1 LRIRWIAVALVVLLV
16 GALGGAILT
25 PPPAGAVS
33 KEIIQLQQQVAQLLQ
48 GQQDLRSALD
58 QKDAELK
65 TLLEQS
71 LDSVSKLNSSMST
84 LEKNVLDVQ
93 ANSGSRID
101 TLATQTQGISDNLQD
116 VQARVGKLSQQMTDI
131 QGVLQTI
138 DAKVSGGAPAGGAAS
153 PSSNPDNSAAPP
165 MNQPAGGA
173 PAPSA
178 DVLYT
183 SALRDYSGGKYDL
196 ARQEFTDY
204 LRYFPTTDLASNAQ
218 FYIGEIDYVQ
228 ADFTGAIAQYDKV
241 IVNYPKSFKQGAA
254 RLKKGE
260 ALLETGQRASALREF
275 REVVRRY
282 PGSDEAKRAQA
293 KLRELGSARAP
304 SR

>member
-1 LRIRWIAVALVVLLV
+1 LRIRWIAVALAVLLV
-16 GALGGAILT
+16 GALGGAILS

-65 TLLEQS
+65 TLIEQS

-131 QGVLQTI
+131 QGVLQSI
-138 DAKVSGGAPAGGAAS
+138 DAKVSGGASAGGGT
-153 PSSNPDNSAAPP
+153 NPNANRDTSGGPAT
-165 MNQPAGGA
+165 NQPGDSGA
-173 PAPSA
+173 PPSA

-218 FYIGEIDYVQ
+218 FYLGEIDYVQ
-228 ADFTGAIAQYDKV
+228 ADFTAAIAQYDKV
-241 IVNYPKSFKQGAA
+241 ILNYPKSFKQGAA

-260 ALLETGQRASALREF
+260 ALLETGQRAPALREF

-282 PGSDEAKRAQA
+282 PGSEEARRAQA
-293 KLRELGSARAP
+293 KLRELGSAHNP

>member
-1 LRIRWIAVALVVLLV
+1 MQWIAVALAVLLV
-16 GALGGAILT
+16 GALGGAILA
-25 PPPAGAVS
+25 PPPASAVS
-33 KEIIQLQQQVAQLLQ
+33 REIIQLQQQVAQLLQ

-58 QKDAELK
+58 QKNAELK
-65 TLLEQS
+65 MLLEQS

-138 DAKVSGGAPAGGAAS
+138 DAKVSGGAPAGGGTS
-153 PSSNPDNSAAPP
+153 PGANPDNSATPAMYQPGGTPP
-165 MNQPAGGA
+165 
-173 PAPSA
+173 PSA

-183 SALRDYSGGKYDL
+183 SGLRDYSGGKYDL

-218 FYIGEIDYVQ
+218 FYLGEIDYVQ
-228 ADFTGAIAQYDKV
+228 ADFAGAIALYDKV
-241 IVNYPKSFKQGAA
+241 ILNYPKSFKQGAA
-254 RLKKGE
+254 RLKKGQ
-260 ALLETGQRASALREF
+260 ALLETGQRAAALREF

-282 PGSDEAKRAQA
+282 PGSEEAKRAQA
-293 KLRELGSARAP
+293 KLRELGSAHNP

>member
-1 LRIRWIAVALVVLLV
+1 VALVVLLV

-165 MNQPAGGA
+165 MNQPAGSA

-241 IVNYPKSFKQGAA
+241 ILNYPKSFKQGAA

-260 ALLETGQRASALREF
+260 ALLETGQRAAALREF

-293 KLRELGSARAP
+293 KLRELGSARTP

>member
-1 LRIRWIAVALVVLLV
+1 LRIRWFAVALAVLLV
-16 GALGGAILT
+16 GALGGAILA
-25 PPPAGAVS
+25 PAPAGAVS

-71 LDSVSKLNSSMST
+71 LDSVSKLNSSMSV
-84 LEKNVLDVQ
+84 LEKNVLDAQ

-116 VQARVGKLSQQMTDI
+116 VQARVGKLSQQMADI
-131 QGVLQTI
+131 QGVLQSI
-138 DAKVSGGAPAGGAAS
+138 DAKVSGGAPAGGGT
-153 PSSNPDNSAAPP
+153 NPNANPGNPATPP
-165 MNQPAGGA
+165 ANQPAAGG
-173 PAPSA
+173 PPPSA

-183 SALRDYSGGKYDL
+183 SALRDYSVGKYDL

-218 FYIGEIDYVQ
+218 FYLGEIDYAQ
-228 ADFTGAIAQYDKV
+228 ADFAGAIAQYDKV
-241 IVNYPKSFKQGAA
+241 ILGYPKSYKQGAA
-254 RLKKGE
+254 RLKKGD
-260 ALLETGQRASALREF
+260 ALLETGQRAAALREF

-282 PGSDEAKRAQA
+282 PGSEEAKRAQA
-293 KLRELGSARAP
+293 KLRELGSPHTP

>member
-1 LRIRWIAVALVVLLV
+1 MRIRWIAVALAVLLV
-16 GALGGAILT
+16 GALGGAILA

-65 TLLEQS
+65 TLIEQS
-71 LDSVSKLNSSMST
+71 LDSVSKLHLSMST
-84 LEKNVLDVQ
+84 LEKNVLDTQ
-93 ANSGSRID
+93 ATSGSRID
-101 TLATQTQGISDNLQD
+101 TLTTQTQGISDNLQD

-138 DAKVSGGAPAGGAAS
+138 DAKISGGAPAGGGAS
-153 PSSNPDNSAAPP
+153 PNANPGNPAAPA
-165 MNQPAGGA
+165 MNQPGDAGT
-173 PAPSA
+173 PPSA

-218 FYIGEIDYVQ
+218 FYLGEIDYVQ

-241 IVNYPKSFKQGAA
+241 ILNYPKSFKLAPA
-254 RLKKGE
+254 RLKKGQ
-260 ALLETGQRASALREF
+260 ALLETGQRAAAVREF

-282 PGSDEAKRAQA
+282 PGSEEAKRAQA
-293 KLRELGSARAP
+293 KLRELGSARTP

>member
-1 LRIRWIAVALVVLLV
+1 MRIRWIAVALVVLLV

-25 PPPAGAVS
+25 SPPASAVS

-65 TLLEQS
+65 TLIEQS

-153 PSSNPDNSAAPP
+153 PNSNPDNSAAPP
-165 MNQPAGGA
+165 INQPAGGA

-196 ARQEFTDY
+196 ARQEFSDY

-228 ADFTGAIAQYDKV
+228 ADFPAAIAQYDKV

-260 ALLETGQRASALREF
+260 ALLETGQRAAALREF

-282 PGSDEAKRAQA
+282 PGSEEAKRAQA
-293 KLRELGSARAP
+293 KLHELGPARTP

>member
-1 LRIRWIAVALVVLLV
+1 LRIRWIAVALAFLLV
-16 GALGGAILT
+16 GALGGAILA

-65 TLLEQS
+65 TLIEQS
-71 LDSVSKLNSSMST
+71 LDSVSKLHLSMST
-84 LEKNVLDVQ
+84 LEKNVLDTQ
-93 ANSGSRID
+93 ATSGSRID
-101 TLATQTQGISDNLQD
+101 TLTTQTQGISDNLQD

-138 DAKVSGGAPAGGAAS
+138 DAKVSGGAPEGGQAS
-153 PSSNPDNSAAPP
+153 PIANPGNPAAPA
-165 MNQPAGGA
+165 MNQPGDAGA
-173 PAPSA
+173 PPSA

-204 LRYFPTTDLASNAQ
+204 LRLFPTTDLASNAQ
-218 FYIGEIDYVQ
+218 FYLGEIDYVQ
-228 ADFTGAIAQYDKV
+228 ADFAGAIAQYDKV
-241 IVNYPKSFKQGAA
+241 ILNYPKSFKLAPA
-254 RLKKGE
+254 RLKKGQ
-260 ALLETGQRASALREF
+260 ALLETGQRAAAVREF

-282 PGSDEAKRAQA
+282 PGSEEAKRAQA
-293 KLRELGSARAP
+293 KLRELGSARTP

>member
-1 LRIRWIAVALVVLLV
+1 VALVVLLV

-25 PPPAGAVS
+25 PPPASAVS

-65 TLLEQS
+65 TLIEQS

-153 PSSNPDNSAAPP
+153 PNSNPDNSAAPP

-228 ADFTGAIAQYDKV
+228 ADFTAAIAQYDKV

-260 ALLETGQRASALREF
+260 ALLETGQRAAALREF

-293 KLRELGSARAP
+293 KLRELGSARTP
-304 SR
+304 SH

>member
-1 LRIRWIAVALVVLLV
+1 MRIQWIAVALAVLLV

-65 TLLEQS
+65 TLIEQS

-131 QGVLQTI
+131 QGVLQSI
-138 DAKVSGGAPAGGAAS
+138 DAKVSGGAPAGGGAS
-153 PSSNPDNSAAPP
+153 PNSNPDNSAAPP
-165 MNQPAGGA
+165 TSQPGGGS
-173 PAPSA
+173 PPSA

-218 FYIGEIDYVQ
+218 FYLGEIDYVQ

-241 IVNYPKSFKQGAA
+241 ILNYPKSFKQGAA

-260 ALLETGQRASALREF
+260 ALLETGQRAAALREF

-282 PGSDEAKRAQA
+282 PGSEEAKRAQA
-293 KLRELGSARAP
+293 KLRELGPAHTP

>member
-1 LRIRWIAVALVVLLV
+1 MALVVLLV

-165 MNQPAGGA
+165 MNQPAGSA

-241 IVNYPKSFKQGAA
+241 ILNYPKSFKQGAA

-260 ALLETGQRASALREF
+260 ALLETGQRAAALREF

-293 KLRELGSARAP
+293 KLRELGSARTP

>member
-1 LRIRWIAVALVVLLV
+1 MRIRWIAVALVVLLV

-165 MNQPAGGA
+165 MNQPAGSA

-241 IVNYPKSFKQGAA
+241 ILNYPKSFKQGAA

-260 ALLETGQRASALREF
+260 ALLETGQRAAALREF

-293 KLRELGSARAP
+293 KLRELGSARTP

>member
-25 PPPAGAVS
+25 PPPASAVS

-65 TLLEQS
+65 TLIEQS

-153 PSSNPDNSAAPP
+153 PNSNPDNSAAPP

-228 ADFTGAIAQYDKV
+228 ADFTAAIAQYDKV

-260 ALLETGQRASALREF
+260 ALLETGQRAAALREF

-293 KLRELGSARAP
+293 KLRELGSARTP
-304 SR
+304 SH

>member
-1 LRIRWIAVALVVLLV
+1 MRIQWIAVALAVLLV

-25 PPPAGAVS
+25 PAPAGAVS

-65 TLLEQS
+65 TLIEQS

-93 ANSGSRID
+93 ATSGSRID
-101 TLATQTQGISDNLQD
+101 TLTTQTQGISDNLQD

-131 QGVLQTI
+131 QGVLQSI
-138 DAKVSGGAPAGGAAS
+138 DAKVSGGAPAGGGAS
-153 PSSNPDNSAAPP
+153 PSANPDNSASPP
-165 MNQPAGGA
+165 MNQPGGGS
-173 PAPSA
+173 PPSA

-241 IVNYPKSFKQGAA
+241 ILNYPKSFKQGAA

-282 PGSDEAKRAQA
+282 PGSEEAKRAQA
-293 KLRELGSARAP
+293 KLRELGSARTP

>member
-1 LRIRWIAVALVVLLV
+1 VALVVLLV

-25 PPPAGAVS
+25 SPPASAVS

-65 TLLEQS
+65 TLIEQS

-153 PSSNPDNSAAPP
+153 PNSNPDNSAAPP
-165 MNQPAGGA
+165 INQPAGGA

-196 ARQEFTDY
+196 ARQEFSDY

-228 ADFTGAIAQYDKV
+228 ADFPAAIAQYDKV

-260 ALLETGQRASALREF
+260 ALLETGQRAAALREF

-282 PGSDEAKRAQA
+282 PGSEEAKRAQA
-293 KLRELGSARAP
+293 KLHELGPARTP

>member
-1 LRIRWIAVALVVLLV
+1 VALVVLLV

-25 PPPAGAVS
+25 PPPASAVS

-65 TLLEQS
+65 TLIEQS

-131 QGVLQTI
+131 QGVLQAI

-153 PSSNPDNSAAPP
+153 PNSNPDNSAAPP

-228 ADFTGAIAQYDKV
+228 ADFTAAIAQYDKV

-260 ALLETGQRASALREF
+260 ALLETGQRAAALREF

-293 KLRELGSARAP
+293 KLRELGSARTP
-304 SR
+304 SH